1 MSDFEKEPARF
12 HVDGLGITPDKAIV
26 LGHVHDTEGMSDAEI
41 QRAIAN
47 QTGVDIVDIAV
58 GGAIEER
65 PRNVG
70 RRVFG
75 FSNWNGSKW
84 EPTGPKTNPNLN

>member
-1 MSDFEKEPARF
+1 VIKEM
-12 HVDGLGITPDKAIV
+12 LDKNP
-26 LGHVHDTEGMSDAEI
+26 E
-41 QRAIAN
+41 Q
-47 QTGVDIVDIAV
+47 DIVDIAI
-58 GGAIEER
+58 GGAREER

-70 RRVFG
+70 KRVFG